1 MYYMNLLIGIIH
13 HTLQVCCRPFTT

>member
-13 HTLQVCCRPFTT
+13 HTLQVCCRLFTT